1 MTPPDVPARIGVPLV
16 AFVENGYWWLPR
28 VPLDAQVDHLA
39 YPVTPEAVAEMRERI
54 ALEIFEA
61 TNDFLTPLNDFESEQ
76 VADAVLRALGFDGG
90 AS

>member
-54 ALEIFEA
+54 ASAVKVEYDKLPVDRYPYE
-61 TNDFLTPLNDFESEQ
+61 TT
-76 VADAVLRALGFDGG
+76 VADAVLRALGMVSDD
-90 AS
+90 A